1 MVQVG
6 RAEEAVDTLCGAGK
20 SMNETRQGSP
30 ALSFPPVYD
39 RKDPSQKLF
48 PPMENQMK
56 ITGAEVKHVAR
67 LARLKLS
74 EEEVETFTGQMGAI
88 LAYIEKLNELDT
100 DGIVPT
106 AHAVP
111 MENAFREDMERPSI
125 GVEQAL
131 ANAPE
136 RVDGFFRVP
145 KVIE

>member
-1 MVQVG
+1 
-6 RAEEAVDTLCGAGK
+6 
-20 SMNETRQGSP
+20 
-30 ALSFPPVYD
+30 
-39 RKDPSQKLF
+39 
-48 PPMENQMK
+48 MK

-111 MENAFREDMERPSI
+111 MENAFREDIERTSI
-125 GVEQAL
+125 GIEQAL